1 MPIIKSLAVFLLLTI
16 TSRLTVTEDKPLAKV
31 TRATCVRLVTFPLV
45 RQRVSG
51 QTPAL
56 RLQRVHGPHE
66 ARRPRLHGAVLHDL
80 ARSGG
85 IELVASSILRVEDVT
100 FLTLALWS
108 YCRVVE
114 CEDVAN
120 GTWTS

>member
-16 TSRLTVTEDKPLAKV
+16 TSRLTIAEDEPLAKV
-31 TRATCVRLVTFPLV
+31 TRPACVWLVTFTLV
-45 RQRVSG
+45 RQRVAG

-66 ARRPRLHGAVLHDL
+66 ARRPRLHGAVLHHL
-80 ARSGG
+80 AGSGR

-100 FLTLALWS
+100 FLTLAFWS
-108 YCRVVE
+108 HCCVVE
-114 CEDVAN
+114 CEDVAD
-120 GTWTS
+120 GTGTS